1 MLMRAMALCGQARFQ
16 NKLNAMWII
25 GGALIPRMT
34 PGPHA
39 LVPFVAILVVVLIL
53 LLERMYRGKNVIRF
67 GGWIIAAIATII
79 LSVWLFLD

>member
-1 MLMRAMALCGQARFQ
+1 MLMRAMALCGQARLQ

-67 GGWIIAAIATII
+67 EDG
-79 LSVWLFLD
+79 